1 MEINDKG
8 SENKEVID
16 EIRLLLD
23 EKRTSISILS
33 TGIFILLAQLLIYS
47 ILIATSKFYEI
58 ANVLHMIIP
67 FYIVNFILLI
77 LAGYLIIHSLFRIR
91 HFNHLILQVKKRKGL
106 VTDLIG
112 L

>member
-67 FYIVNFILLI
+67 FYIVTFII
-77 LAGYLIIHSLFRIR
+77 LRRGRVWSPISLVYNI
-91 HFNHLILQVKKRKGL
+91 N
-106 VTDLIG
+106 DLYTR
-112 L
+112 